1 MWWLKLTRFK
11 VPLVQTRGGRGVH
24 PRSVCSAD
32 TMTPPNIICEH
43 VAYDAHFDLPS
54 NEDIYSSGIGG
65 TQSCV
70 RTYVRSLFILFDYT
84 SVFIF
89 NDMSTPPHFSRQV
102 LYGCVRYKD
111 ALRVFLKHYY
121 NDMASSVLRGDFTL
135 YMVLGYLLLF
145 RLDELG
151 FGDFRRLTSSEDPTK
166 MAQLLN
172 YLIDW
177 ERVEVLKSSET
188 APYCTYGCK
197 VLRTRSTNVL

>member
-1 MWWLKLTRFK
+1 MIQEEHTTDRTF
-11 VPLVQTRGGRGVH
+11 LVR
-24 PRSVCSAD
+24 
-32 TMTPPNIICEH
+32 
-43 VAYDAHFDLPS
+43 YF
-54 NEDIYSSGIGG
+54 
-65 TQSCV
+65 
-70 RTYVRSLFILFDYT
+70 
-84 SVFIF
+84 
-89 NDMSTPPHFSRQV
+89 RQKV

-177 ERVEVLKSSET
+177 DRMEVLNQAHRNNAVGYTHTYVYKYTKRSRQVSCSFRSEQ
-188 APYCTYGCK
+188 K
-197 VLRTRSTNVL
+197 

>member
-1 MWWLKLTRFK
+1 MTGVIH
-11 VPLVQTRGGRGVH
+11 VP
-24 PRSVCSAD
+24 
-32 TMTPPNIICEH
+32 
-43 VAYDAHFDLPS
+43 
-54 NEDIYSSGIGG
+54 
-65 TQSCV
+65 
-70 RTYVRSLFILFDYT
+70 
-84 SVFIF
+84 
-89 NDMSTPPHFSRQV
+89 RQV

-121 NDMASSVLRGDFTL
+121 NDMASSVLRSDFTL

-177 ERVEVLKSSET
+177 DRVEV
-188 APYCTYGCK
+188 
-197 VLRTRSTNVL
+197 RSAK

>member
-1 MWWLKLTRFK
+1 MRT
-11 VPLVQTRGGRGVH
+11 T
-24 PRSVCSAD
+24 STA
-32 TMTPPNIICEH
+32 MTGSPT
-43 VAYDAHFDLPS
+43 FL
-54 NEDIYSSGIGG
+54 
-65 TQSCV
+65 
-70 RTYVRSLFILFDYT
+70 
-84 SVFIF
+84 
-89 NDMSTPPHFSRQV
+89 RQV

-121 NDMASSVLRGDFTL
+121 NDMASSVLRNDFTL

-177 ERVEVLKSSET
+177 DRVEVRRVESSVHT
-188 APYCTYGCK
+188 ADRAINLCSFPGVHIPEQNYLHLLSRTPARGK
-197 VLRTRSTNVL
+197 HRVLLLTSRRYRSPALECEVRVG

>member
-1 MWWLKLTRFK
+1 MH
-11 VPLVQTRGGRGVH
+11 GR
-24 PRSVCSAD
+24 A
-32 TMTPPNIICEH
+32 
-43 VAYDAHFDLPS
+43 FL
-54 NEDIYSSGIGG
+54 
-65 TQSCV
+65 
-70 RTYVRSLFILFDYT
+70 
-84 SVFIF
+84 
-89 NDMSTPPHFSRQV
+89 RQV

-177 ERVEVLKSSET
+177 ERMEVGAKWLSET
-188 APYCTYGCK
+188 TPHYGCFNIRLHVTRTKLSRRMFCEVISTSK
-197 VLRTRSTNVL
+197 VPKSRSRDNKAVV